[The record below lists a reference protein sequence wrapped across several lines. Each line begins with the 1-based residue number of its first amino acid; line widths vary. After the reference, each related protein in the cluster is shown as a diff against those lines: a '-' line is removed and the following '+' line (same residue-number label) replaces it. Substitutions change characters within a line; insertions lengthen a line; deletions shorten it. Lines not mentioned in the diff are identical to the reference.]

1 MIYGNELPVR
11 RSSNLGVKME
21 IETDMGLYGING
33 DANQTEEFETSDR
46 RKKRKLVTSS
56 TSVAS
61 RKVQRQ
67 KMEDSKALGRKL
79 HMVKTMGS
87 KEAKEHMSIEVIV
100 DALQAIPDMDDE
112 LFLEACQLLENEKK
126 AKVFVGMD
134 VNQRRKWL
142 FTKLHR

>member
-1 MIYGNELPVR
+1 MQIRLK
-11 RSSNLGVKME
+11 NLRHLIAG
-21 IETDMGLYGING
+21 
-33 DANQTEEFETSDR
+33 
-46 RKKRKLVTSS
+46 KKRKLVTSS